1 LNRHRRLQPSGL
13 ALIGSERVG
22 PWPGDVPAA
31 AAYGTASLDRAKQ
44 SFLAAMSHE
53 LRTPL
58 NAIIGFAEIMDGQV
72 LGPVSV
78 PQYRQYIRDILES
91 GHHLLRIIES
101 VLDISSAEAG
111 ELVLGKREVDLGEL
125 VADAQRDTEMLR
137 TVRSITLEMNVA
149 DDLVVRVDPEKIRR
163 AIACLISNAVK
174 FSDDGTIVRVNAR
187 VDQGHRVT
195 VEVRDQGIG
204 IDPLAID
211 RVFLPFVQL
220 EDRLCRRF
228 DGSGLGLPLARLF
241 AELHGGKVE
250 LASIPGKGTTATLIF
265 PAYGEAPPPDEPG

>member
-1 LNRHRRLQPSGL
+1 LNRHKRLQP
-13 ALIGSERVG
+13 AG
-22 PWPGDVPAA
+22 PARIAAEHPAA
-31 AAYGTASLDRAKQ
+31 WAGEALGPSAYGTASLDRAKQ

-58 NAIIGFAEIMDGQV
+58 NAIIGFAEIMDRQV

-78 PQYRQYIRDILES
+78 PQYRQYVRDILES

-111 ELVLGKREVDLGEL
+111 ELVLNKREVDLRAL
-125 VADAQRDTEMLR
+125 VGDAQRDTETLR
-137 TVRSITLEMNVA
+137 AARNIALEVDVA
-149 DDLVVRVDPEKIRR
+149 DDLIVRVDPDRIRR
-163 AIACLISNAVK
+163 TIACLISNAVK
-174 FSDDGTIVRVNAR
+174 FSGDGTTIRVRAR
-187 VDQGHRVT
+187 IDEDHQAKVAVC
-195 VEVRDQGIG
+195 DQGIG
-204 IDPLAID
+204 IDPMSME

-241 AELHGGKVE
+241 AELHGGNVE
-250 LASIPGKGTTATLIF
+250 LDSTPGSGTTATLTF
-265 PAYGEAPPPDEPG
+265 PAYAVAAPSG

>member
-1 LNRHRRLQPSGL
+1 LNRHKRVRPEGSARVPNEL
-13 ALIGSERVG
+13 ATSWSAEGV
-22 PWPGDVPAA
+22 AT
-31 AAYGTASLDRAKQ
+31 YGTAGLDRAKQ

-58 NAIIGFAEIMDGQV
+58 NAIIGFAEIMDRQV

-78 PQYRQYIRDILES
+78 PQYRQYVRDILES

-111 ELVLGKREVDLGEL
+111 ELVLAKQEVDLCQL
-125 VADAQRDTEMLR
+125 IIDAQRDTDALR
-137 TVRSITLEMNVA
+137 AARNIALQVDTA
-149 DDLVVRVDPEKIRR
+149 DDLIVRVDPDRIRR

-174 FSDDGTIVRVNAR
+174 FSGDGSTI
-187 VDQGHRVT
+187 RVT
-195 VEVRDQGIG
+195 ALIDEKRRATISVTDEGIG
-204 IDPLAID
+204 IDPVAMD

-228 DGSGLGLPLARLF
+228 EGSGLGLPLARLF
-241 AELHGGKVE
+241 AELHGGEVE
-250 LASIPGKGTTATLIF
+250 LDSTLGAGTTATLTF
-265 PAYGEAPPPDEPG
+265 PAYAEATPPG